1 MTQVHRSSCP
11 VLGTLVLAGFAF
23 AALTAPA
30 QAAAP
35 AVPAPHTASA
45 PAAAPAP
52 FDHLPAP
59 GHGTHDFG
67 WQ

>member
-35 AVPAPHTASA
+35 AVPAPHTASVQ
-45 PAAAPAP
+45 AAAPAP
-52 FDHLPAP
+52 LDHLPAP

>member
-1 MTQVHRSSCP
+1 MPRP
-11 VLGTLVLAGFAF
+11 VLGTLLLAGFAF

-35 AVPAPHTASA
+35 AAPAPTASAPHTAVVL
-45 PAAAPAP
+45 
-52 FDHLPAP
+52 LPAP
-59 GHGTHDFG
+59 GQDPHDFG

>member
-23 AALTAPA
+23 AALAAPA

-35 AVPAPHTASA
+35 AVLAPHTASA
-45 PAAAPAP
+45 QAAAPAP
-52 FDHLPAP
+52 LDHLPAP